1 MHQRHLCHVQFT
13 ITSFY
18 KLMMVAWCLI
28 ISLFASQAANAG
40 QWQVTYQTKGS
51 IQRDSG
57 IPTPW
62 STDPSVYINS
72 DGAVEY
78 WGNHLIRGLPK
89 ASITNI
95 GTITATFTWVPTN
108 GDAPIGT
115 TLSVH
120 EKALANAIYEAGY
133 SSSADGPLTG
143 TVDDGFGDSPV
154 PISPYDDFLNG
165 LTSSGEH
172 LTNFPIVSSNGQF
185 TVTLPARTF
194 LATGSVTCSENGGFS
209 SHNYVHADVRY
220 SADVVVPKSILIL
233 RPENN
238 APNVEGDKYTLDS
251 NGEWQGS
258 GDSRFDNSEFL
269 PGGTQMPDTS
279 GYGDEDWIANL
290 LGSPWP
296 PDYSIY
302 SDVDTNGD
310 WSRFWHWYAE
320 GGTSTGLGSDE
331 GNTYDIH
338 TFTPHIRPHVD
349 WPYSSSATTGGASTY
364 LPHDLLEEME
374 SPNAPQPQTVR
385 VNLHLTDTDLTNQH
399 PEYNFD
405 HHTNFFVTYHNE
417 HELIAEGPSTFV
429 TSADIPWQLAIGPN
443 GQPISQAAYATPIQ
457 GWSPQLQY
465 YVESNWQ
472 ANINFVSWAGFSA
485 GQNTGNGTTISVPP
499 ATIPANSIGVVYYRP
514 HKVRI
519 PFTYRHYLPAGRE
532 IQGYDAQGSE
542 KPFSS
547 SVDRSPLGFGTYPV
561 DYIIFTFNNN
571 VNPIPPTI
579 SHDPTP

>member
-1 MHQRHLCHVQFT
+1 MTLAQ
-13 ITSFY
+13 
-18 KLMMVAWCLI
+18 
-28 ISLFASQAANAG
+28 
-40 QWQVTYQTKGS
+40 GS
-51 IQRDSG
+51 NSG
-57 IPTPW
+57 
-62 STDPSVYINS
+62 YI
-72 DGAVEY
+72 D
-78 WGNHLIRGLPK
+78 
-89 ASITNI
+89 
-95 GTITATFTWVPTN
+95 
-108 GDAPIGT
+108 
-115 TLSVH
+115 
-120 EKALANAIYEAGY
+120 
-133 SSSADGPLTG
+133 
-143 TVDDGFGDSPV
+143 
-154 PISPYDDFLNG
+154 
-165 LTSSGEH
+165 
-172 LTNFPIVSSNGQF
+172 
-185 TVTLPARTF
+185 
-194 LATGSVTCSENGGFS
+194 
-209 SHNYVHADVRY
+209 ADVIY

-238 APNVEGDKYTLDS
+238 APNVEGDKYTLGS
-251 NGEWQGS
+251 SGEWQGN

-269 PGGTQMPDTS
+269 PGGIQMPDTS

-320 GGTSTGLGSDE
+320 GGTSTGLGFDE